1 MRNKTQIA
9 VRVKRVG
16 IANELLGWMNK
27 KGYEHGRVVLPVV
40 AEFMSSRRSADILET
55 YEVWK
60 AWDMMRETGRVGDAR
75 GWTVLN
81 WAQIS
86 IDEKGDV
93 R

>member
-40 AEFMSSRRSADILET
+40 AEFMHRPPMADP
-55 YEVWK
+55 
-60 AWDMMRETGRVGDAR
+60 AR
-75 GWTVLN
+75 
-81 WAQIS
+81 
-86 IDEKGDV
+86 
-93 R
+93 